1 MDVTIQLGTDGDRTV
16 VAARGVLDVHTAPD
30 FREAVVPLL
39 AAAGPGSV
47 LDTSALDVADSAGDA
62 TLLWLARHHRE
73 FGGTE
78 QVAGPTDR

>member
-1 MDVTIQLGTDGDRTV
+1 MDVTIQLGTDGDPAV
-16 VAARGVLDVHTAPD
+16 VVARGVLDVHTAPD

-47 LDTSALDVADSAGDA
+47 LDTTALHVADSAGDA
-62 TLLWLARHHRE
+62 TLQWLARHRQE

-78 QVAGPTDR
+78 RAGGPLGL